1 VLKQQ
6 SADIRGVSGQGYCSN
21 VWVFALRERVLSMSE
36 PQAVASRYAD
46 RRRLWKAAIKW
57 PMYSVAVMPV
67 LLAAGWQFGVAGS
80 LRWLQ
85 LGGFVLAAILLL
97 LWENLSN
104 DVFDAA
110 TGVDATGKPHSV
122 VNLTGRRDRVAQGA
136 TAALVLGLL
145 VMAGLAW
152 NSSGAVLGLVLVC
165 CGLGYVY
172 QGPPFRLG
180 YRGLGEPLCWL
191 AFGPFATAAALV
203 VLQPRG
209 AASIPW
215 GTAWML
221 GAGPALATTL
231 VLFCSHF
238 HQVEEDAAHGKRSP
252 VVRLGTA
259 RAAALVPWFVALT
272 LALEWVPVLHG
283 DWPPTVL
290 LSALGLSCRCAADAS
305 APAPSR
311 PAGADQRQQVSGL
324 ALPGLEWSGAECWAW
339 LWLASGPADDAPV
352 AASPLPLCPAA
363 AAAHGSRRVEGALW
377 LVAAAG

>member
-1 VLKQQ
+1 MS
-6 SADIRGVSGQGYCSN
+6 SARGSAKLSTAPSSRDCARAAAWRNKSVKRGAWCTTQPGDCSN

-67 LLAAGWQFGVAGS
+67 LLAAGWQFGGAGS

-122 VNLTGRRDRVAQGA
+122 VNLTGRRDRVAQGS

-152 NSSGAVLGLVLVC
+152 NSSGAVLALVLVC

-172 QGPPFRLG
+172 QGPPFRLS

-203 VLQPRG
+203 KSLRRRKRATRPPCPSEGEHQAWACSTDCGHP
-209 AASIPW
+209 ASDGGICHLP
-215 GTAWML
+215 
-221 GAGPALATTL
+221 LA
-231 VLFCSHF
+231 
-238 HQVEEDAAHGKRSP
+238 DG
-252 VVRLGTA
+252 
-259 RAAALVPWFVALT
+259 VPGS
-272 LALEWVPVLHG
+272 E
-283 DWPPTVL
+283 
-290 LSALGLSCRCAADAS
+290 
-305 APAPSR
+305 
-311 PAGADQRQQVSGL
+311 
-324 ALPGLEWSGAECWAW
+324 AEC
-339 LWLASGPADDAPV
+339 D
-352 AASPLPLCPAA
+352 C
-363 AAAHGSRRVEGALW
+363 
-377 LVAAAG
+377 